1 MATSTEF
8 LDFVLEQLQGIGV
21 LRYRRL
27 FGEAMVYLN
36 DRPVMLVCNDT
47 VFVKEHP
54 AIANLMRGAEIGIP
68 YDGAKEHYILDIDN
82 ADFSKQVILEL
93 EKVTPLP
100 KSRKKKSMNCN
111 ELPKRLDRKTIYES
125 DFVCL
130 YVDKV
135 KMFDGHIIEKYH
147 QIHYPHKAVCIVL
160 FNENDE
166 VLLIQSRRYTTM
178 RLEWE
183 IPAGRIEAGETKED
197 AARRECME
205 ETGCTV
211 KDLKFLCVQ
220 NPTNGMSDH
229 ECYIFAAKVDVES
242 MNFDENEVK
251 AKKWVSRN
259 AVLEMLKN
267 NKTRDGISIAALL
280 FAFEFYK

>member
-21 LRYRRL
+21 LRYQRM

-100 KSRKKKSMNCN
+100 KSRKKK
-111 ELPKRLDRKTIYES
+111 
-125 DFVCL
+125 V
-130 YVDKV
+130 
-135 KMFDGHIIEKYH
+135 
-147 QIHYPHKAVCIVL
+147 
-160 FNENDE
+160 
-166 VLLIQSRRYTTM
+166 
-178 RLEWE
+178 
-183 IPAGRIEAGETKED
+183 
-197 AARRECME
+197 
-205 ETGCTV
+205 
-211 KDLKFLCVQ
+211 
-220 NPTNGMSDH
+220 
-229 ECYIFAAKVDVES
+229 
-242 MNFDENEVK
+242 
-251 AKKWVSRN
+251 
-259 AVLEMLKN
+259 
-267 NKTRDGISIAALL
+267 
-280 FAFEFYK
+280 